1 MKVWIAAFA
10 MLMLAGCAPH
20 EGRYAPDCV
29 AFAGSIVTLDGGE
42 FVWEKFTDEVRVDEQ
57 GNTIDPFPGYPLR
70 GTYRLDDS
78 AVVFQSPSGVELDR
92 MHLLERGADRLL
104 LTADQQQTWERSG
117 SLPDCPLR
125 LGAGD
130 P

>member
-1 MKVWIAAFA
+1 MKVVIAAFA
-10 MLMLAGCAPH
+10 TLMLAGCAPH

-29 AFAGSIVTLDGGE
+29 AFAGSIVTLEGGG

-70 GTYRLDDS
+70 GTYTLDDTAVLFES
-78 AVVFQSPSGVELDR
+78 ASGEQIDR
-92 MHLLERGADRLL
+92 LHLHRRGADHLL
-104 LTADQQQTWERSG
+104 LTAAQQQAFERSG

-125 LGAGD
+125 LGAGE